1 MSTEDT
7 NAARRGSGSNDL
19 LGPDSEAREMA
30 AFVAWA
36 VKKYGQ
42 HAYRHTSATSGEWA
56 AWQAARE
63 RQPLSQ
69 DAVLDFAEGCTL
81 QFHDLLEFARKVER
95 AHGIGA

>member
-1 MSTEDT
+1 MT
-7 NAARRGSGSNDL
+7 
-19 LGPDSEAREMA
+19 DSEILWIRDEMLPSQGESFDTL
-30 AFVAWA
+30 AFGRSVAM
-36 VKKYGQ
+36 
-42 HAYRHTSATSGEWA
+42 
-56 AWQAARE
+56 QAASQATASLRN